1 MKKKQQKSELTQLVG
16 VIIDRLKKAV
26 QPNPNS
32 TDPMGCRFDW
42 HTKGY
47 SVTPSA
53 K

>member
-1 MKKKQQKSELTQLVG
+1 MKKKHKGEYRLLAG
-16 VIIDRLKKAV
+16 KILDRLKKAV